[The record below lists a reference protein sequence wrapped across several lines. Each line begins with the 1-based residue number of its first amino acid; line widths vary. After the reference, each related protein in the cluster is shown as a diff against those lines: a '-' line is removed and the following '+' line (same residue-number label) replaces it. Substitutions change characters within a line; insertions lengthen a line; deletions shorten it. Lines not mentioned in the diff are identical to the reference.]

1 MSIFK
6 KSKVQDEIINS
17 EILKLEDVEKN
28 LNEFSNSNIDTSKI
42 FRIKEN
48 FINKIND
55 FYREDRKLNI
65 GIIGQIKAGKSSFLN
80 SLLFDGKDVLPKA
93 VTPKTAV
100 LTKIEYSE
108 NNELEIEFYTKDE
121 WKQLEINAESDVNT
135 SEVQV
140 AKEITNMIKRNNIQV
155 DKYLGNKNYK
165 IEFKSYEKNNNF
177 IKCKNN
183 DFKDGL
189 VGNIE

>member
-140 AKEITNMIKRNNIQV
+140 AK
-155 DKYLGNKNYK
+155 
-165 IEFKSYEKNNNF
+165 
-177 IKCKNN
+177 
-183 DFKDGL
+183 
-189 VGNIE
+189 